1 MTPMKGLVL
10 AACTAVAS
18 CSMDSG
24 APAAGAGAAQ
34 GVANDEQT
42 GSSAPPVMRSPAM
55 VDRPAQAVPM
65 PEAHAPAAAKDHA
78 HMRMAEAAGMAE
90 VPLEPCSVLEG
101 AAYNACTARNAQA
114 RRGRQ

>member
-1 MTPMKGLVL
+1 
-10 AACTAVAS
+10 
-18 CSMDSG
+18 
-24 APAAGAGAAQ
+24 
-34 GVANDEQT
+34 
-42 GSSAPPVMRSPAM
+42 
-55 VDRPAQAVPM
+55 M